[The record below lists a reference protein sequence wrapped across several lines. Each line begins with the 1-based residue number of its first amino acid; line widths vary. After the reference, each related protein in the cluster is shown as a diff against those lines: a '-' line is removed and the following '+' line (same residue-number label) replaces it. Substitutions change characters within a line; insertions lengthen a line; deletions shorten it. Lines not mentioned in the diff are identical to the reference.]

1 MMCKFKIKIAE
12 QSMRLSFFGKLYSL
26 YRFFSFLFWKKCDF
40 SDKKSRLV
48 IFVDKMLYM
57 ICL

>member
-1 MMCKFKIKIAE
+1 
-12 QSMRLSFFGKLYSL
+12 MRLSFFGKLYSL

>member
-1 MMCKFKIKIAE
+1 
-12 QSMRLSFFGKLYSL
+12 MRLSFFGKLYSL
-26 YRFFSFLFWKKCDF
+26 YRFFLFYFWKKYDF

-48 IFVDKMLYM
+48 IFMDKMLYM